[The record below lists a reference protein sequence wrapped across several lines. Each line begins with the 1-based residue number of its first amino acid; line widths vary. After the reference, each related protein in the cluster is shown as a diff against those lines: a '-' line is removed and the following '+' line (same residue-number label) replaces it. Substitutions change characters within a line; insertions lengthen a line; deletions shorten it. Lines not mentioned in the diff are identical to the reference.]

1 MNELATSSSRKAIL
15 VWSLSLG
22 VLLLLTVIS
31 NLVVIQRVRAARERD
46 PRTYLEAADELRKR
60 NDIPAALEQ
69 LDEAFR
75 RAPNSPEPYHVS
87 GHLHYQLK
95 QWDQADK
102 AYSRAIE
109 LGSEDEGVRLNKL
122 WALIQLQRY
131 EQAAEFGTSSIAQGY
146 SDIAFVRYVGE
157 AYSRA
162 GRQAEA
168 IPFFLEVLK
177 SNPND
182 LYMMERLRQAYTA
195 TGNREQA
202 EAMETRIADVEAA
215 INSLAAGPS

>member
-1 MNELATSSSRKAIL
+1 MNELVTGNSRKAIF
-15 VWSLSLG
+15 VWSLSLAA
-22 VLLLLTVIS
+22 VLLLTVIS
-31 NLVVIQRVRAARERD
+31 NLVVIGRVRAARERD
-46 PRTYLEAADELRKR
+46 PRTYLEAADELRRR
-60 NDIPAALEQ
+60 NDIPAALEL

-75 RAPNSPEPYHVS
+75 RAPNSPEPYRVS

-95 QWDQADK
+95 QWDQADQ
-102 AYSRAIE
+102 AYSQAIE

-122 WALIQLQRY
+122 WALIQLRRY
-131 EQAAEFGTSSIAQGY
+131 EQAAEFGNSSVAQGY
-146 SDIAFVRYVGE
+146 SDIAFVRYIGE

-162 GRQAEA
+162 GRHDEA
-168 IPFFLEVLK
+168 IPLFLQVLK

-182 LYMMERLRQAYTA
+182 LYMMERLRQAYTD

-202 EAMETRIADVEAA
+202 EAMAARIADVEAT